1 MMDWIQKMIQMIM
14 KRHMSNNEQLK
25 HIMLS
30 NDEDFLRYAQYF
42 RMNKINKYDFEMCI
56 HQIERRCQLLGYDF
70 ELGCCGKNKLTRIN
84 K

>member
-1 MMDWIQKMIQMIM
+1 MI
-14 KRHMSNNEQLK
+14 NEQLK

-30 NDEDFLRYAQYF
+30 NDEDFLLYAQYF
-42 RMNKINKYDFEMCI
+42 RMNKINKYDFDLCI
-56 HQIERRCQLLGYDF
+56 HHIHSRCQLLGYDF